1 MGMRALALVFPR
13 PVLVPIALT
22 AAFVVASLPACGEDA
37 GSNGDGSGVTAKP
50 IPVDVGA
57 SGNTSTAGTA
67 TTSSGKVTPPA
78 PAPTADIDLSTVT
91 TTFNGISRV
100 YDLGLPKGYDAN
112 RAYPLVM
119 LFHGNPGTKEEMRGF
134 APFDKVSKR
143 DAILVYPN
151 GLGGAWDLYTP
162 TDTNNDM
169 NWIRALPAEIAS
181 KYHVDQSRVYGFG
194 FSGGAFMMA
203 QMGCRFGQSAFR
215 AVYINS
221 GGGPEEAQAGY
232 SQRADKCY
240 VCPGGPLPTLIVHG
254 DVDGTVVKAS
264 GGFTS
269 KCVSETNGCSEPPS
283 QPVSPSPCLAAPN
296 CQKPVEWCLIPNM
309 GHEIW
314 SQGMQAAW
322 DFFRAN

>member
-1 MGMRALALVFPR
+1 M
-13 PVLVPIALT
+13 VLS

-37 GSNGDGSGVTAKP
+37 GTNNEGVVASVEP
-50 IPVDVGA
+50 IPVDAGK
-57 SGNTSTAGTA
+57 SGNTNAASTATG
-67 TTSSGKVTPPA
+67 SSRKLTPP
-78 PAPTADIDLSTVT
+78 PSVDIDLTTVT
-91 TTFNGISRV
+91 TSFNGIPRV
-100 YDLGLPKGYDAN
+100 YDLGLPKAYDAN

-134 APFDKVSKR
+134 APFENVSKG

-151 GLGGAWDLYTP
+151 ASDGAWDLYTP
-162 TDTNNDM
+162 TESNKDM
-169 NWIRALPAEIAS
+169 NWIRALPGEIAG
-181 KYHVDQSRVYGFG
+181 KYHVDQSRIYGFG

-221 GGGPEEAQAGY
+221 GGGPEEAQSGFP
-232 SQRADKCY
+232 QRADKCY

-254 DVDGTVVKAS
+254 DVDGTVVKSS

-283 QPVSPSPCLAAPN
+283 QPTSPSPCLAAPG
-296 CQKPVEWCLIPNM
+296 CQKPVEWCLIPKM
-309 GHEIW
+309 GHEVW